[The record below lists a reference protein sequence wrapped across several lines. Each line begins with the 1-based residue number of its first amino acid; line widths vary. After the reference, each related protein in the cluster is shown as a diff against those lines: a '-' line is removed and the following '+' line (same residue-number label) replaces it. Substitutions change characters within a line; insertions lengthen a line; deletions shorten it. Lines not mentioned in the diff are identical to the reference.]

1 LSLKEI
7 QIGINHF
14 PINTI
19 DLQNSKVSIRPEQ
32 ADSTQFK
39 NVIIGDKRK
48 ITIDEK
54 ILSLEVVLE
63 KTPDGKGSPKV

>member
-1 LSLKEI
+1 
-7 QIGINHF
+7 
-14 PINTI
+14 
-19 DLQNSKVSIRPEQ
+19 VSIRPEQ